1 MKKFLLRSTV
11 FVLAF
16 VITLVVASRLL
27 NKDRDNLTQEMAHA
41 TLPVVTMLWGETEY
55 NPLYG
60 YVTPMDP
67 AFQRDQIT
75 ILGENRNTEFLIR
88 SYGRDITKIDAQVR
102 SGDGERLIETIEI
115 TQFQKKGDEI
125 RAELALK
132 DLIEKG
138 EEYVI
143 SICLTLDDWQEA
155 WYHTRAIWDP
165 ESLVGEGLAFV
176 SNFHETL
183 FHREEA
189 KNLVKYLES
198 NPKLQ
203 DNDSFHYVNIH
214 SSFKQIT
221 WGDLKVTESRKPV
234 YTVKEIHGRDASIL
248 VDFGVS
254 TKGNEKTTYY
264 RAQEFFKIRYSA
276 DRTYLLAYE
285 RAMTQIPD
293 ENALYGG
300 DKLLLGI
307 GDENVD
313 MMESEDGNVV
323 VFQQAD
329 RLFSFQ
335 IGTQRL
341 VKIFSFYDVGREDAR
356 EEHDDAD
363 VKILSVDKDGSCTF
377 AVYGYQSRGEREGE
391 NGIRICRYDAK
402 INAVSET
409 AFIPWD
415 QPYSV
420 LKAQMD
426 QLLYYGQDQ
435 FLYLC
440 LEQAVYRCDLKK
452 KTYEKLLE
460 IRGDGCMMASADHQI
475 LTWQEP
481 FADGTAREILIQN
494 LATNTS
500 SKFTGGQDEVLRL
513 LGFMGQD
520 VIFGVA
526 KREEIAKTIGGREI
540 FPMYKLRI
548 GRADGT
554 LQKEYS
560 QEGLYV
566 TGCTVE
572 ENQIILER
580 ATRKDD
586 GSFVDATPDHVTKTK
601 QEAAGKNVVAP
612 VDIDV
617 YETYVQIKVNGKIDA
632 NKVQLLTPKEV
643 IVEGAESFVVE
654 AEAPTDRYL
663 VYSPFGLEGSYVSAS
678 NAVQKADEISGYVIG
693 HEGNLIW
700 RKSDRSTRNQIM
712 AISEPDKVPA
722 EESMAVCLDVM
733 LRTKGVSLDSAPLL
747 EEGKTPQMIVQDS
760 LSEGSALSLVGVSLD
775 AMLYYVSKDLP
786 VLAIL
791 RSGEGVLITGYN
803 ESQVVIFQPSAGKL
817 GKRGMSDAAKWFE
830 ENDNCFLT
838 FSP

>member
-1 MKKFLLRSTV
+1 
-11 FVLAF
+11 
-16 VITLVVASRLL
+16 
-27 NKDRDNLTQEMAHA
+27 
-41 TLPVVTMLWGETEY
+41 
-55 NPLYG
+55 
-60 YVTPMDP
+60 
-67 AFQRDQIT
+67 
-75 ILGENRNTEFLIR
+75 
-88 SYGRDITKIDAQVR
+88 
-102 SGDGERLIETIEI
+102 
-115 TQFQKKGDEI
+115 
-125 RAELALK
+125 
-132 DLIEKG
+132 
-138 EEYVI
+138 
-143 SICLTLDDWQEA
+143 
-155 WYHTRAIWDP
+155 
-165 ESLVGEGLAFV
+165 
-176 SNFHETL
+176 
-183 FHREEA
+183 
-189 KNLVKYLES
+189 
-198 NPKLQ
+198 
-203 DNDSFHYVNIH
+203 
-214 SSFKQIT
+214 
-221 WGDLKVTESRKPV
+221 
-234 YTVKEIHGRDASIL
+234 
-248 VDFGVS
+248 
-254 TKGNEKTTYY
+254 
-264 RAQEFFKIRYSA
+264 
-276 DRTYLLAYE
+276 
-285 RAMTQIPD
+285 
-293 ENALYGG
+293 
-300 DKLLLGI
+300 
-307 GDENVD
+307 
-313 MMESEDGNVV
+313 
-323 VFQQAD
+323 
-329 RLFSFQ
+329 
-335 IGTQRL
+335 
-341 VKIFSFYDVGREDAR
+341 
-356 EEHDDAD
+356 
-363 VKILSVDKDGSCTF
+363 
-377 AVYGYQSRGEREGE
+377 
-391 NGIRICRYDAK
+391 
-402 INAVSET
+402 
-409 AFIPWD
+409 
-415 QPYSV
+415 
-420 LKAQMD
+420 
-426 QLLYYGQDQ
+426 
-435 FLYLC
+435 
-440 LEQAVYRCDLKK
+440 
-452 KTYEKLLE
+452 
-460 IRGDGCMMASADHQI
+460 
-475 LTWQEP
+475 
-481 FADGTAREILIQN
+481 
-494 LATNTS
+494 
-500 SKFTGGQDEVLRL
+500 
-513 LGFMGQD
+513 
-520 VIFGVA
+520 
-526 KREEIAKTIGGREI
+526 
-540 FPMYKLRI
+540 MYKLRI

-803 ESQVVIFQPSAGKL
+803 ESQVVIFQPSTGKL
-817 GKRGMSDAAKWFE
+817 AKRGMSDAAKWFE